1 MSTAPPIS
9 PLAVHLNLGPRSYDV
24 LIGSVVNNAGA
35 HIRAVLPAV
44 KAAALVFDPALP
56 ANYIEAITSSL
67 HAHGFKACRIS
78 PSTTQRRWESAE
90 SNKRLWAV
98 ESILTQLA
106 EKNLSRTDPII
117 SLGGGILSD
126 LAGFAATIYRRGV
139 PWINIPTTLLSMV
152 DASVGGKTGANLHT
166 ESTLQKNMVGAF
178 HQPKLVLIDPAFLL
192 TLPKRELAAGFAECI
207 KHAMIAGTGTGTP
220 SLRDGSIPTNGQ
232 TPITSTTSESHCN
245 QLQPSPTQPKPS
257 LSFES
262 VATALAALNSLS
274 PTNLQAFQTLSVFIH
289 ANISLKARIV
299 EQDEFETS
307 TQSTNRMLLN
317 LGHTFAHAIE
327 SVSSTI
333 TNPLNPTSPINH
345 GEAVAL
351 GLVAASSAAAAMNLI
366 PQSNISTLKSLLQQ
380 VPLPTSIQ
388 ALPDNARMIQLMH
401 ADKKTLG
408 TTLRVILPTSD
419 STAAVFTNPT
429 SALEAG
435 WNAIRA

>member
-24 LIGSVVNNAGA
+24 LIGSVANNAGA

-44 KAAALVFDPALP
+44 KAASLVFDPALP

-78 PSTTQRRWESAE
+78 PSTTQRLWESAE

-126 LAGFAATIYRRGV
+126 LAGFAAAIYRRGV

-220 SLRDGSIPTNGQ
+220 SLRDGNIPTNGQ
-232 TPITSTTSESHCN
+232 TPIASTTSESHCN

-257 LSFES
+257 LSLES

-274 PTNLQAFQTLSVFIH
+274 PTNLQAFQTISVFIH

-317 LGHTFAHAIE
+317 LGHTFAHALE

-333 TNPLNPTSPINH
+333 TNPLNPTSRINH

-366 PQSNISTLKSLLQQ
+366 PQSHISTLKSLLQQ

-388 ALPDNARMIQLMH
+388 SLPHNARMIELMH